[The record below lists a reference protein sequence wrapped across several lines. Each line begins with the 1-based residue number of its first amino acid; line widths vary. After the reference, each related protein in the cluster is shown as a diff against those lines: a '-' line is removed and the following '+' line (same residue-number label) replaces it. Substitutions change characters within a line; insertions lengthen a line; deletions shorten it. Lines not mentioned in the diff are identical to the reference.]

1 MACARSMD
9 MNAGALRHLR
19 GVTIASLVALSLV
32 LVACGEKKEKS
43 ASQTAARVNK
53 EEITVHQINFLL
65 QQQRGLPPEQT
76 DEASREILERLIDQ
90 ELAVQKAE
98 EFKLD
103 REPRVVQQLEAAKR
117 EILARAYADKVVES
131 MAQPTPEDIE
141 AYYKANPALFSER
154 RIYSLQELRIEVGA
168 DQIDALRAKYQ
179 SSKDINEF
187 VAYLRSAG
195 LRFNVEQVVRGAEQL
210 PLSSLELFARMKD
223 GETMFN
229 PVPNGAAVIVLT
241 GSRNQPVAEEAAR
254 PAIAQFLL
262 TRRKREFLEKERQ
275 SLRASAAVQYIGKF
289 AEGAPPAA
297 AAASTPAEGSAL
309 PGLAVPAGEAAPAAP
324 AAPAVAASGGLDP
337 AAISKGLG
345 LK

>member
-1 MACARSMD
+1 MD

-32 LVACGEKKEKS
+32 LVACGDKKEKS

-53 EEITVHQINFLL
+53 EEVTVHQINFLL
-65 QQQRGLPPEQT
+65 QQQRGLRPEQT
-76 DEASREILERLIDQ
+76 DAASRAILERLIDQ
-90 ELAVQKAE
+90 ELAVQKAD

-103 REPRVVQQLEAAKR
+103 REPRVVQQLEAARR

-131 MAQPTPEDIE
+131 MAPPTPEDIA

-154 RIYSLQELRIEVGA
+154 RIYSLQELRIEA
-168 DQIDALRAKYQ
+168 APDQIDAIREKYQ
-179 SSKDINEF
+179 SSKDINDF
-187 VAYLRSAG
+187 AGYLRSAG
-195 LRFNVEQVVRGAEQL
+195 LRFSAGQVVRGAEQL
-210 PLSSLELFARMKD
+210 PLSSLEQFARMKD

-229 PVPNGAAVIVLT
+229 AVPNGATVIILT
-241 GSRNQPVAEEAAR
+241 GSRSQPVAEEAAR
-254 PAIAQFLL
+254 PAIEQFLL
-262 TRRKREFLEKERQ
+262 EQRKREFLEKERQ
-275 SLRASAAVQYIGKF
+275 RMRAAAAVQYIGKF

-297 AAASTPAEGSAL
+297 AAASAPAEVSAL
-309 PGLAVPAGEAAPAAP
+309 PSLAAPAAEP
-324 AAPAVAASGGLDP
+324 APAVPASGALDA

>member
-1 MACARSMD
+1 MD
-9 MNAGALRHLR
+9 MNFGASRHMR
-19 GVTIASLVALSLV
+19 GVTIASLVVLSLV
-32 LVACGEKKEKS
+32 LVACGDKKEKS

-65 QQQRGLPPEQT
+65 QQQRGLNPEQT
-76 DEASREILERLIDQ
+76 DTLSRQILERLIDQ

-117 EILARAYADKVVES
+117 EILARAYADKVAES
-131 MAQPTPEDIE
+131 LVPPTQQEIE

-154 RIYSLQELRIEVGA
+154 RIYSLQELRIEA
-168 DQIDALRAKYQ
+168 APDQIDTLREKYKSAQ
-179 SSKDINEF
+179 DINEF

-195 LRFNVEQVVRGAEQL
+195 LRFNVDQVVRGAEQL
-210 PLSSLELFARMKD
+210 PLSSVESFARMKD

-229 PVPNGAAVIVLT
+229 PVPNGAVVILLSA
-241 GSRNQPVAEEAAR
+241 SRAQPVAEEAAR
-254 PAIAQFLL
+254 PAISQFLQA
-262 TRRKREFLEKERQ
+262 RRKRELLEQERQ
-275 SLRASAAVQYIGKF
+275 RLRGNAAVQYVGKF

-297 AAASTPAEGSAL
+297 AAASAPAEAPAL
-309 PGLAVPAGEAAPAAP
+309 PSLAAPAGEPAPAMP
-324 AAPAVAASGGLDP
+324 SVAASGGLDA